1 MRRRT
6 VLAALAFLT
15 LGSVLPA
22 QSFMGEMHRDLN
34 EVQRKMIDLAKA
46 IPAEK
51 YDWRPGP
58 GVRSF
63 REVFLHVASENYFL
77 PTMMGTPAPAGSGI
91 KDGDYSTVEAFEKQA
106 LGKDQV
112 VAALETSFRHIHG
125 AINVNTDQNMGEMI
139 KFFGQDWSRSRAM
152 TLTVTHV
159 HEHLGQLIA
168 YARQNNVKPPWS
180 Q

>member
-6 VLAALAFLT
+6 LLTALAFVA
-15 LGSVLPA
+15 LGTTLPA

-34 EVQRKMIDLAKA
+34 ETQRKFIDLAKA

-58 GVRSF
+58 GVRSI
-63 REVFLHVASENYFL
+63 REVLLHVASENYFL
-77 PTMMGTPAPAGSGI
+77 PSMMGTPAPPASGI
-91 KDGDYSTVEAFEKQA
+91 SNDYATVTAFEKQA
-106 LGKDQV
+106 LSTDQV
-112 VAALETSFRHIHG
+112 VAALEASFRHIHG
-125 AINVNTDQNMGEMI
+125 AIGVNTDQNMGEVI

-152 TLTVTHV
+152 VLTATHI
-159 HEHLGQLIA
+159 HEHLGQMIA

>member
-6 VLAALAFLT
+6 VLVALAFAA
-15 LGSVLPA
+15 LGTTLPA

-34 EVQRKMIDLAKA
+34 ETQKKFIDLAKA

-58 GVRSF
+58 GVRSV
-63 REVFLHVASENYFL
+63 REVLLHVASENYFL
-77 PTMMGTPAPAGSGI
+77 PTMMGTPAPAASGI
-91 KDGDYSTVEAFEKQA
+91 GSDYATVTAFEKQA
-106 LGKDQV
+106 LSKDQV
-112 VAALETSFRHIHG
+112 VAALEASFRHIHG
-125 AINVNTDQNMGEMI
+125 AIGVNTDQNMGEMI
-139 KFFGQDWSRSRAM
+139 KFFGQDWSRSRSM
-152 TLTVTHV
+152 VLTVTHI
-159 HEHLGQLIA
+159 HEHLGQMIA